1 MKYKLIVRP
10 EADAELEEAY
20 VWYEQQVAG
29 LGSQFLLAVDVVIH
43 AIRINPLQYPIAH
56 KDVRRALT
64 LKFPFQ
70 IFFVMHNTQIVI
82 ISVFH
87 GMRDPSVWQSRN

>member
-10 EADAELEEAY
+10 EAEAKLEEAY

-43 AIRINPLQYPIAH
+43 AIRRNPLQYPIAH
-56 KDVRRALT
+56 KDLRRALT
-64 LKFPFQ
+64 RKFPFQ
-70 IFFVMHNTQIVI
+70 IFFVMHDTQIVI